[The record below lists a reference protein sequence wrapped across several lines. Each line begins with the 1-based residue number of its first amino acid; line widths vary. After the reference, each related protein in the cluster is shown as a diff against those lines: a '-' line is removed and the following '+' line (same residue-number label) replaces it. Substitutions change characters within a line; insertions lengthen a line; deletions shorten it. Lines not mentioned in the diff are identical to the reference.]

1 MIGSS
6 PSGTTARR
14 AAALHWARSP
24 QCPDQTNNFSIS
36 VEENNEFHP
45 GSVDDHDDSFVG
57 KINPFCQAA
66 VYPRPS
72 KAHQGE
78 RVSPLP
84 PTQWSRATDAL

>member
-1 MIGSS
+1 MFVAG
-6 PSGTTARR
+6 A
-14 AAALHWARSP
+14 
-24 QCPDQTNNFSIS
+24 
-36 VEENNEFHP
+36 
-45 GSVDDHDDSFVG
+45 VDDHDDDHDHDDSFVG